1 MLKSRYLACVFGVLC
16 FSELSFSTILPPNNL
31 HLQDTILGSNMTE
44 EEFNEVL
51 DQAAELYAPMIRE
64 THGARLSINS
74 HWEDS
79 TVNASASQFFGT
91 WHVDMYGGLAR
102 RPEVTKDGFA
112 LVVCHELGHHLAGYP
127 FSGSWAA
134 NEGQSDYF
142 ATLSCARN
150 LWSDQVEVNASFR
163 ETVASMPKQLCDE
176 NWTEEAEQNL
186 CYRAMEAGYSLAN
199 LLGAMKGSE
208 IAYENTDD
216 SVVGSTSHAHP
227 AAQCRLDTYMAG
239 ALCSMAF
246 DSEFIPGK
254 DLGRKRNSVEAETQA
269 AENSCVRANGHVAGM
284 RPLCWFS
291 PLAEQGVL

>member
-1 MLKSRYLACVFGVLC
+1 MLKSRYLTCVFSVLC
-16 FSELSFSTILPPNNL
+16 VGEVSFATILPPNNL

-44 EEFNEVL
+44 DEFNEIL
-51 DQAAELYAPMIRE
+51 DQAAQVYAPIISQ

-150 LWSDQVEVNASFR
+150 LWAGELEVNASFR
-163 ETVASMPKQLCDE
+163 ETIAQMPKQLCDDT
-176 NWTEEAEQNL
+176 WAEEAEQNL
-186 CYRAMEAGYSLAN
+186 CYRAMEAGHSLAN
-199 LLGAMKGSE
+199 LLGAMKGSD
-208 IAYENTDD
+208 IAYENTDE
-216 SVVGSTSHAHP
+216 SVVDSTSHSHP

-239 ALCSMAF
+239 ALCGATF
-246 DSEFIPGK
+246 NSEFIPGK
-254 DLGRKRNSVEAETQA
+254 GLGRKRNSAEAEAEA
-269 AENSCVRANGHVAGM
+269 AEHSCVRSAGHVVGM

-291 PLAEQGVL
+291 PQEQ